1 MPLVGPLRWAQEFR
15 GAVVAAWL
23 GSVAEVPMLKQ
34 AEAPLV
40 LRVQAPYCVVSVCNA
55 FMPMDLPEGS
65 QPFYRPQAFVRTL

>member
-1 MPLVGPLRWAQEFR
+1 M
-15 GAVVAAWL
+15 VAAWL

-55 FMPMDLPEGS
+55 FMLMDLPEGS